1 MAGRTPQD
9 KIRCSFCNKTQDM
22 VRKMISGQDGAYI
35 CDECIS
41 LCTEILE
48 EEMED
53 DLVKLKAALEIV
65 RSFARIE
72 RLRKKSRVLERR
84 KDTPQAEI
92 KQITDA
98 IKIELKN
105 ITDFSNSNGFSER
118 YGKNKAKG
126 LGSLSGIMKEMSEK
140 RYENGKQQQ

>member
-48 EEMED
+48 EELED
-53 DLVKLKAALEIV
+53 DE
-65 RSFARIE
+65 E
-72 RLRKKSRVLERR
+72 E
-84 KDTPQAEI
+84 AEI
-92 KQITDA
+92 SQCL
-98 IKIELKN
+98 IELTWMAWILVFAN
-105 ITDFSNSNGFSER
+105 ED
-118 YGKNKAKG
+118 
-126 LGSLSGIMKEMSEK
+126 K
-140 RYENGKQQQ
+140 RPRHIGNLADNL

>member
-53 DLVKLKAALEIV
+53 EEIEEVKSSINLLISSSFDLSESNFILV
-65 RSFARIE
+65 
-72 RLRKKSRVLERR
+72 
-84 KDTPQAEI
+84 
-92 KQITDA
+92 
-98 IKIELKN
+98 
-105 ITDFSNSNGFSER
+105 FS
-118 YGKNKAKG
+118 
-126 LGSLSGIMKEMSEK
+126 
-140 RYENGKQQQ
+140 

>member
-53 DLVKLKAALEIV
+53 EEVEEVKSSINLFSFGVELYFISQSSDPVNLFNSFLNSSNLKLTNCIVSFVFTSKIMVLV
-65 RSFARIE
+65 F
-72 RLRKKSRVLERR
+72 
-84 KDTPQAEI
+84 
-92 KQITDA
+92 
-98 IKIELKN
+98 
-105 ITDFSNSNGFSER
+105 
-118 YGKNKAKG
+118 
-126 LGSLSGIMKEMSEK
+126 
-140 RYENGKQQQ
+140 

>member
-48 EEMED
+48 EVHARD
-53 DLVKLKAALEIV
+53 DLPEYDPFVVLYVPAL
-65 RSFARIE
+65 
-72 RLRKKSRVLERR
+72 
-84 KDTPQAEI
+84 DCWCC
-92 KQITDA
+92 
-98 IKIELKN
+98 
-105 ITDFSNSNGFSER
+105 
-118 YGKNKAKG
+118 
-126 LGSLSGIMKEMSEK
+126 
-140 RYENGKQQQ
+140 